1 MGDHAV
7 EALRPLWQ
15 DIALLAVPVVVASL
29 VGALGIVLRRLP
41 RWLCVSVICVA
52 TIAFIAPLLSVAGW
66 APSWLGEIVATL
78 GGVTTIEAF
87 VAAHLLCIVWV
98 APKRSLSAPFLAIL
112 IVAALFVVVIDNM
125 AALRWRLA
133 HANPDDA
140 VWSNRCDDDGVLAQ
154 RTGAT
159 CAPASGAML
168 LYRYG
173 ISVSEGAIAYRAGT
187 SAFGTDEYEL
197 ADGIQSMLGGTA
209 GRAEATHETAEEVI
223 AGGAPCIVYIDTPLG
238 CHAVLLEAVVNGQL
252 DLVDPLGGVRET
264 ISSEEFATV
273 FRGVVIRIG
282 GLPRRR

>member
-1 MGDHAV
+1 
-7 EALRPLWQ
+7 
-15 DIALLAVPVVVASL
+15 
-29 VGALGIVLRRLP
+29 
-41 RWLCVSVICVA
+41 
-52 TIAFIAPLLSVAGW
+52 
-66 APSWLGEIVATL
+66 
-78 GGVTTIEAF
+78 
-87 VAAHLLCIVWV
+87 
-98 APKRSLSAPFLAIL
+98 
-112 IVAALFVVVIDNM
+112 VVIDNM